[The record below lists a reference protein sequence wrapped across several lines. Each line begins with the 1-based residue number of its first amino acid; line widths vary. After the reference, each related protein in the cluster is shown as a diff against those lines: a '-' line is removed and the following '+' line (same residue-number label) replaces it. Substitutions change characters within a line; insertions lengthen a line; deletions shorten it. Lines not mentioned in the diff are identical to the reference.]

1 MTDPIVGAYGQAV
14 HPAMA
19 ARHRH
24 GLVRDLL
31 VAGVVTVVTV
41 AGTTAFAHAA
51 PSAPPLQPASYAL
64 LVGAGGSL
72 VVRRRYP
79 RAVLAV
85 TLVCVL
91 VLGMG
96 GHVGGGPF
104 ALPFL
109 VALFV
114 AVSSGHLREGVVA
127 AGVFLAAFVASAL
140 VAGGPARDALP
151 FVPGWVI
158 AAVVAGAF
166 ARSRRD
172 YFAEAH
178 RRAVEAERGREEEM
192 RRRATEERLRIA
204 REVHDVLSH
213 SISMINVQAG
223 VAVHLLDSR
232 PEQARTALVAIKQ
245 ASKDA
250 LRDLRATLGVLRDVD
265 GVDGIDGV
273 DGDDRGPAR
282 GLARLEELV
291 SGAAAAGVDLDV
303 VTTGDPAP
311 LPAGVDLAAY
321 RIVQQSVSNVV
332 RHAGSTTGTVEL
344 RFTPDA
350 LTIVVDN
357 AAGDG
362 ASPDQRDPAA
372 DAAAGTGRGIAGMRE
387 RAEALGGRLHA
398 GPRADGGFRVEALL
412 PLGGRP

>member
-1 MTDPIVGAYGQAV
+1 MTDVFVGAYGRAV

-24 GLVRDLL
+24 GLVRDIF
-31 VAGVVTVVTV
+31 VAGVVTAVTV
-41 AGTTAFAHAA
+41 AGTNAVAHAD
-51 PSAPPLQPASYAL
+51 PSVPPVQPAAYAL
-64 LVGAGGSL
+64 LLTAGGSL
-72 VVRRRYP
+72 VARRRYP
-79 RAVLAV
+79 RIVLAV
-85 TLVCVL
+85 TLLCVL
-91 VLGMG
+91 VLGLG
-96 GHVGGGPF
+96 GSVGGGPF

-114 AVSSGHLREGVVA
+114 AVSSGHLRTGVVA

-140 VAGGPARDALP
+140 VTGGQASDALP
-151 FVPGWVI
+151 FVTGWVI

-178 RRAVEAERGREEEM
+178 RRAVEAERNREEEM

-223 VAVHLLDSR
+223 VAVHLLDSQ

-265 GVDGIDGV
+265 GA

-282 GLARLEELV
+282 GLARLDELV
-291 SGAAAAGVDLDV
+291 LGAASAGVDLDV
-303 VTTGDPAP
+303 VTTGDPTP

-332 RHAGSTTGTVEL
+332 RHAGPTTGRVEL
-344 RFTPDA
+344 RFEPDA

-362 ASPDQRDPAA
+362 GPPDDVDGTAGAA
-372 DAAAGTGRGIAGMRE
+372 NGTGRGVAGMRE

-398 GPRADGGFRVEALL
+398 GPRAGGGFRVEALL
-412 PLGGRP
+412 PIRGRP